1 MLTLY
6 LILIIK
12 INCVNLVMDSPDDKN
27 LIIKKELQEYGF
39 GNEYI
44 DLALRMAVDKEEA
57 INL

>member
-1 MLTLY
+1 
-6 LILIIK
+6 
-12 INCVNLVMDSPDDKN
+12 MDSPDDKN